1 MGLSTNPGAQIQ
13 GVNVQGLE
21 ISKDFVE
28 VNIEWIDSDTSEYFD
43 PSTYSVT
50 ITKDG
55 NTFDS
60 SNLTIMSP
68 LSRRDDRVGYW
79 HFSFLTK
86 SKSGSPIAA
95 GQYDFSFTGTNSSTG
110 NSVTLTLGFTAAEIP
125 VQQYFVNSLR
135 ARLGD
140 RRASNY
146 LVDDPT
152 TYRWTDGDLYGYLE
166 DARLDIGA
174 TPPKPEDFTYEVL
187 YADAHGLLLM
197 GGFIY
202 ALKAKGI
209 FETFNA
215 FNYNDAVS
223 LNLDRKVLY
232 QNAQGL
238 LQSWNSQ
245 KTAWKRDRIFHS
257 IAGGRGMASGRFPM
271 YFTRVLSMQPNMG
284 NTFYG

>member
-1 MGLSTNPGAQIQ
+1 MSLSSNPGTQIQ

-28 VNIEWIDSDTSEYFD
+28 VNIEWIDPDTNQYFD
-43 PSTYSVT
+43 PSNYSVA

-55 NTFDS
+55 TAYDQ

-68 LSRRDDRVGYW
+68 LSRKDDRVGYW

-86 SKSGSPIAA
+86 SKSGEAIPA
-95 GQYDFSFTGTNSSTG
+95 GNYVFTFSGTNSATG
-110 NSVTLTLGFTAAEIP
+110 NTQTLTLGFSAAEIP

-152 TYRWTDGDLYGYLE
+152 TLRWSDGDLYSYLE
-166 DARLDIGA
+166 DARMEIGA

-223 LNLDRKVLY
+223 LNLDRKALY

-238 LQSWNSQ
+238 LQTWETSR
-245 KTAWKRDRIFHS
+245 KAWKRDRIFHR
-257 IAGGRGMASGRFPM
+257 IAGGVGMASGRFPM
-271 YFTRVLSMQPNMG
+271 YFTRVLSMQPNMA